1 VSSTPPEDQLA
12 DDLSLPAT
20 AGRPERMA
28 VGFARALR
36 LRGLAVAP
44 DAVVTFTQALG
55 AVGLERRHSVYYAG
69 LATLVRRPEDRLDYD
84 RAFEAWWL
92 GRRAPSLPIVAQPV
106 VVALDDPGADDDA
119 EAADSTEPEEDQ
131 AEPLAVRY
139 SRVEVLRHRD
149 FAAYSPA
156 EWAEAAHLLAE
167 FQVTAESR
175 PDRRRHPT
183 SKARGQPDLRRT
195 LRLATRTAGEPVN
208 RPRRAPGAR
217 PRRLVLLIDIS
228 GSMEPYARALLRFAH
243 AAVISGKRRCEVFA
257 FGTRLT
263 RLTRELGHRDPE
275 AALRSAAES
284 VADWSGGTRLGESLA
299 SFTDRYG
306 ARGVARGAVVVVL
319 SDGWDRGDP
328 QALDAAMARL
338 AHLAHR
344 VVWVNPLKA
353 SPGYAPLARGMA
365 TALPHVDDFV
375 AGHSVGA
382 LAELAELILTPA
394 GGTPWSVPGRAPGR
408 RRRAIPT

>member
-1 VSSTPPEDQLA
+1 M
-12 DDLSLPAT
+12 

-36 LRGLAVAP
+36 VRGLAVPP
-44 DAVVTFTQALG
+44 DSVVTFTKALG
-55 AVGLERRHSVYYAG
+55 AVGLERRESVYFAG
-69 LATLVRRPEDRLDYD
+69 LATLVRRPEDHVDYD
-84 RAFEAWWL
+84 RAFDAWWL
-92 GRRAPSLPIVAQPV
+92 GRPSDAAPTAAQSV
-106 VVALDDPGADDDA
+106 VMALDDPDGLDEDA
-119 EAADSTEPEEDQ
+119 EAHEDP

-139 SRVEVLRHRD
+139 SRIEVLHRRD
-149 FAAYSPA
+149 FAACSAA
-156 EWAEAAHLLAE
+156 EWAEVARLLAT
-167 FQVTAESR
+167 FRIAAEPR
-175 PDRRRHPT
+175 PNRRLRPT
-183 SKARGQPDLRRT
+183 TKARGQPDLRRT
-195 LRLATRTAGEPVN
+195 WRLATRTAGEPIR
-208 RPRRAPGAR
+208 RPRRAPGDR

-243 AAVISGKRRCEVFA
+243 AAVISGARQCEVFA

-263 RLTRELGHRDPE
+263 RLTRELGRRDPD
-275 AALRSAAES
+275 AALDHAAVA

-299 SFTDRYG
+299 AFTERYG

-328 QALDAAMARL
+328 EVLDAAMTRL

-353 SPGYAPLARGMA
+353 TPGYAPLARGMA

-375 AGHSVGA
+375 AGHSLEA
-382 LAELAELILTPA
+382 LAELAELIVTPA
-394 GGTPWSVPGRAPGR
+394 RGTGSTAPGRAPDR
-408 RRRAIPT
+408 RRRTPPAPGGTPRTPPA